1 MGPHIEESVDPAN
14 IYGWSKFLGEQQLDP
29 NRHLIIR
36 TNFVGKSMIPCKKK
50 SFSDWIIE
58 NFCEK
63 NKINLYT
70 DIQFNPVHMCD
81 ITNLICH
88 VLTKKWLAGIYN
100 FGGGYSV
107 SKADFAIQL
116 SKRLNI
122 YSNIYNLSY
131 SSMISERANR
141 PHDMRINSNRLEKC
155 LSLKV
160 PTMNEVLEMIKSEYI
175 I

>member
-1 MGPHIEESVDPAN
+1 
-14 IYGWSKFLGEQQLDP
+14 
-29 NRHLIIR
+29 
-36 TNFVGKSMIPCKKK
+36 
-50 SFSDWIIE
+50 
-58 NFCEK
+58 
-63 NKINLYT
+63 
-70 DIQFNPVHMCD
+70 MCD
-81 ITNLICH
+81 IANLIFH

-141 PHDMRINSNRLEKC
+141 PHDMRINSNRLENVFHLKC
-155 LSLKV
+155 L
-160 PTMNEVLEMIKSEYI
+160 P
-175 I
+175 

>member
-63 NKINLYT
+63 NKINLHT
-70 DIQFNPVHMCD
+70 DIQFNPVHACD
-81 ITNLICH
+81 IANLICH
-88 VLTKKWLAGIYN
+88 VLTRNGWQVFTILVGIQYRRQIWQ
-100 FGGGYSV
+100 FSFPR
-107 SKADFAIQL
+107 D
-116 SKRLNI
+116 
-122 YSNIYNLSY
+122 
-131 SSMISERANR
+131 
-141 PHDMRINSNRLEKC
+141 
-155 LSLKV
+155 
-160 PTMNEVLEMIKSEYI
+160 
-175 I
+175 